1 MNTMTFLKKRA
12 RSLFVITFASVSL
25 ASCAA
30 VMMPIPNSADAARA
44 AEKFPGTTMAD
55 LDQGKVNYE
64 RHCQRCHALY
74 DPKSEPE
81 AEWREIVPHMA
92 KKAKIDAATEQSIL
106 RYVVVMSAHT
116 PQ

>member
-1 MNTMTFLKKRA
+1 MKNFISMSRKSFFIAAMAAL
-12 RSLFVITFASVSL
+12 VG
-25 ASCAA
+25 SCATS
-30 VMMPIPNSADAARA
+30 VILPVPNSADAVRA

-55 LDQGKVNYE
+55 LDLGKVNYE
-64 RHCQRCHALY
+64 RHCQKCHGLV
-74 DPKSEPE
+74 DPKDEPE
-81 AEWREIVPHMA
+81 AEWREIVPIMA

>member
-1 MNTMTFLKKRA
+1 MKNFSVRTFVLP
-12 RSLFVITFASVSL
+12 VIAGAAMLIS
-25 ASCAA
+25 SCAT
-30 VMMPIPNSADAARA
+30 VILPVPNAADATRA

-55 LDQGKVNYE
+55 LDRGKVSYE
-64 RHCQRCHALY
+64 RNCQKCHGLV

-81 AEWREIVPHMA
+81 AEWREIVPIMA
-92 KKAKIDAATEQSIL
+92 KKAKIDAETENLIL